1 MNINVFLLFILCF
14 IFIIYIGN
22 TNVFEKFNSDLNLND
37 KDIITFIKSELNN
50 KNMEAEKI
58 KNMNKDIEQI
68 IFDNS
73 LKINKKLI
81 KQNNTL
87 RNINNEINKLVIVD
101 TSVEKLKNRCKTDN

>member
-1 MNINVFLLFILCF
+1 
-14 IFIIYIGN
+14 
-22 TNVFEKFNSDLNLND
+22 
-37 KDIITFIKSELNN
+37 
-50 KNMEAEKI
+50 
-58 KNMNKDIEQI
+58 
-68 IFDNS
+68 FDNS